1 MSKTLHTHI
10 KKFQFF
16 PKSAIYDDDA
26 KYRISEFNRHEAT
39 LYFIVRTAKA
49 HFLLNTFRPADEY
62 RLYVEIEV
70 GGSRYPIH
78 FSTAEMLYSYPDI
91 TNRFKTAKEFGD
103 YCMNQWRDESRPNL
117 SGAEKYAEKIQLD
130 MQRCTQDKLVLD
142 CPLKFAITKE
152 HNGSTTISP
161 YQLLDINDVAYP
173 DKLEIL
179 YIGKSNDDT
188 WQRIYN
194 HNKWGLIEEH
204 RDRAQQELIVYFL
217 EVDRAAIDQNEIK
230 DFLIIDRH
238 SSDLSLVDVTLAT
251 EAALINY
258 FIKEKKFNDQH
269 VGSDIRKT
277 EAIQRV
283 KAQGYA
289 DMLVE
294 VGLDG
299 PFGNVGTLGAGFEE
313 QHLAFYVL

>member
-10 KKFQFF
+10 KKFQLF
-16 PKSAIYDDDA
+16 PKSAIYDEDA

-39 LYFIVRTAKA
+39 LYFIVRTTKA
-49 HFLLNTFRPADEY
+49 SFLPNTFRLAGEY
-62 RLYVEIEV
+62 LLSVEIDV
-70 GGSRYPIH
+70 GGTRNLVE
-78 FSTAEMLYSYPDI
+78 FSTADMLHSYPEI
-91 TNRFKTAKEFGD
+91 AKRFKTVKEFGD
-103 YCMNQWRDESRPNL
+103 YCMNQWRDPNRPNL
-117 SGAEKYAEKIQLD
+117 SGAQKYAEKISVD
-130 MQRCTQDKLVLD
+130 MNRSTSEKLILD
-142 CPLKFAITKE
+142 CPLKFSVTKE
-152 HNGSTTISP
+152 HNGSTTLSP
-161 YQLLDINDVAYP
+161 YQLLNINDIQYP

-204 RDRAQQELIVYFL
+204 RDRAKEELLIYFL
-217 EVDRAAIDQNEIK
+217 EVDRSQIDLKGTK
-230 DFLIIDRH
+230 DFIFVDRRP
-238 SSDLSLVDVTLAT
+238 SELSLLDVTLAT
-251 EAALINY
+251 EAALINF
-258 FIKEKKFNDQH
+258 FIKDKKFNDKH

-277 EAIQRV
+277 DAIARV

-299 PFGNVGTLGAGFEE
+299 PFGGVGAYSAGFAEH
-313 QHLAFYVL
+313 HLAFYEL